1 MDDDDKVPLDVGRRE
16 NLSTGP
22 HRRLRLPGRGRQ
34 ALRPGHGR
42 PAPGQRRLLPVA
54 RDRRGR
60 AALVRH
66 GPDAARPRRHARR
79 RPLRPGPHRQVPGQR
94 RRQDQ
99 EILGP
104 EALTA
109 TEEKESPME
118 IIIQPDSQQ
127 ASQIAARIVARTVRE
142 KPHAVLGLAT
152 GNTPLQL
159 YREPRPHAPG
169 VGARL
174 RRRDQL
180 QPRRVRRRPA
190 GPPLARSTATCGPT
204 CSATSTCPRSGSTS
218 RTALTSDIPAACRK
232 YEQAIR
238 SAGGIDIQVLG
249 IGTNGH
255 IGFNEP
261 SSSLS
266 SRTRIKTLTEE
277 TRLDAAAAF
286 GGEEGVPTHVL
297 TMGLGTIMD
306 SPDVPAPGLRQE
318 EGPGRRP
325 DGRGPGH
332 GHGARLGPPDAPAG
346 RPGRRQGRRLRAGD
360 GRLLRLGPGAQT
372 GLAEVLSLI

>member
-1 MDDDDKVPLDVGRRE
+1 
-16 NLSTGP
+16 
-22 HRRLRLPGRGRQ
+22 
-34 ALRPGHGR
+34 
-42 PAPGQRRLLPVA
+42 
-54 RDRRGR
+54 
-60 AALVRH
+60 
-66 GPDAARPRRHARR
+66 
-79 RPLRPGPHRQVPGQR
+79 
-94 RRQDQ
+94 
-99 EILGP
+99 
-104 EALTA
+104 
-109 TEEKESPME
+109 ME

-127 ASQIAARIVARTVRE
+127 ASLVAARIVARTVRE

-159 YREPRPHAPG
+159 YRELVRMHRESGLEFGG
-169 VGARL
+169 VTSFNLDEYVGV
-174 RRRDQL
+174 
-180 QPRRVRRRPA
+180 PPA
-190 GPPLARSTATCGPT
+190 HPSSFHSYMWAHLFSHINMPKERINIPDG
-204 CSATSTCPRSGSTS
+204 
-218 RTALTSDIPAACRK
+218 LTSEIPAACRK

-306 SPDVPAPGLRQE
+306 ARMCLLLAFGKKS
-318 EGPGRRP
+318 PGRSRARSRP
-325 DGRGPGH
+325 WCPVRCSRCTRGPSWSST
-332 GHGARLGPPDAPAG
+332 RRPPPSWRWPTTTSGSRSTSRIG
-346 RPGRRQGRRLRAGD
+346 RSIEFD
-360 GRLLRLGPGAQT
+360 
-372 GLAEVLSLI
+372 ID